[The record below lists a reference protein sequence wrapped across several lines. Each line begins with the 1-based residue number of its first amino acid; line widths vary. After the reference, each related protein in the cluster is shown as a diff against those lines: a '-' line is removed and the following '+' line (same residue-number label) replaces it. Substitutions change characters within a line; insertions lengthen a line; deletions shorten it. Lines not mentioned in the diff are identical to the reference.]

1 MADLPT
7 EGSRLYEDALAWM
20 EQRQIVL
27 PDVYY
32 NQLTDLER
40 LRAFSVARVT
50 VLDELA
56 SIHSGLMDAIDKGMT
71 QEQWKRQLLSN
82 PEMIE
87 TLKLSKARLDN
98 VFRTNVQQAYSM
110 GIARQQESP
119 RALKRRP
126 FFQYDAINDSRTR
139 PAHAAMDNFI
149 ARHDD
154 PVWQRWTPI
163 CGYRC
168 FLPGTMVRGDFQ
180 IGLKSFYS
188 GPAIELRTRS
198 GKSLSVTANHPV
210 LTRRGWLCAKDI
222 QEGDDLL
229 SDQFGINTILPG
241 VVDNEQPPSSVEE
254 VFQSLA
260 GQALG
265 VCHRSSFEFH
275 DDMQFRKGDV
285 YVAGAD
291 GLLMDGVFP
300 ISNEGIKA
308 KDAIRPDHVS
318 VFPKPESPSLFAD
331 LSTDLDGMLACD
343 IVVEV
348 RHFTFSGPV
357 YDFETETG
365 LILASDIVTHNCRCV
380 RLAITEAEAIARGWT
395 GQTKPVPAEPDPGFA
410 IHPLANDGK
419 TGIKLA
425 VEERSN
431 KTGPF
436 WNSPAIQAVL
446 LEVILDLAV

>member
-7 EGSRLYEDALAWM
+7 DGSRLYEDALAWM

-40 LRAFSVARVT
+40 LRAFSVAQVT

-56 SIHSGLMDAIDKGMT
+56 SIHSSLMDAIDKGMT
-71 QEQWKRQLLSN
+71 QAEWKRQLLSN

-87 TLKLSKARLDN
+87 TLKLSNARLDN

-154 PVWQRWTPI
+154 PVWKRWTPI

-168 FLPGTMVRGDFQ
+168 
-180 IGLKSFYS
+180 
-188 GPAIELRTRS
+188 
-198 GKSLSVTANHPV
+198 
-210 LTRRGWLCAKDI
+210 
-222 QEGDDLL
+222 
-229 SDQFGINTILPG
+229 
-241 VVDNEQPPSSVEE
+241 
-254 VFQSLA
+254 
-260 GQALG
+260 
-265 VCHRSSFEFH
+265 
-275 DDMQFRKGDV
+275 
-285 YVAGAD
+285 
-291 GLLMDGVFP
+291 
-300 ISNEGIKA
+300 
-308 KDAIRPDHVS
+308 
-318 VFPKPESPSLFAD
+318 
-331 LSTDLDGMLACD
+331 
-343 IVVEV
+343 
-348 RHFTFSGPV
+348 
-357 YDFETETG
+357 
-365 LILASDIVTHNCRCV
+365 RCV
-380 RLAITEAEAIARGWT
+380 RISISEAEAIARGWT
-395 GQTKPVPAEPDPGFA
+395 GQTKPVPSEPDPGFA
-410 IHPLANDGK
+410 VHPLADDGK

-425 VEERSN
+425 VEERSK

-436 WNSPAIQAVL
+436 WNSPNIQPVL
-446 LEVILDLAV
+446 LEIMINLSK